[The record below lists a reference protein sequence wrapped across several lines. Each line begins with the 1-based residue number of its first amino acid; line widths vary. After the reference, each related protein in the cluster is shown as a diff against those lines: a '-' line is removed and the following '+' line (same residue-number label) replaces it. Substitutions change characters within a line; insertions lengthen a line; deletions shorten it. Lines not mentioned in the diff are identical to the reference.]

1 MILHTIG
8 AILVVIIRIYTFVLW
23 GRFVLDWVMVLNR
36 RFRPKGPL
44 AILVEAVY
52 TVTDP
57 PIKMFRR
64 LLPPLRIGNVALDLG
79 WFLTMISCM
88 ILIAIVGSW

>member
-8 AILVVIIRIYTFVLW
+8 TILVIIIRLYTFVLW
-23 GRFVLDWVMVLNR
+23 GRFVLDWIMVLNR
-36 RFRPKGPL
+36 RFRPKGLL

-52 TVTDP
+52 TATDP

-88 ILIAIVGSW
+88 IVIAIVGSW

>member
-8 AILVVIIRIYTFVLW
+8 AILVIILRIYTFVLW

-36 RFRPKGPL
+36 RFRPKGAL
-44 AILVEAVY
+44 AILVEVVY
-52 TVTDP
+52 TATDP

-64 LLPPLRIGNVALDLG
+64 VLPPLRIGNVALDLG